1 MIKGCLEGF
10 IFSIIIIALAV
21 IFSGGTIDMEILFA
35 VATVAIIAYGLFCL
49 IVSIIKWIINKL

>member
-10 IFSIIIIALAV
+10 IFSVIIIALVV
-21 IFSGGTIDMEILFA
+21 IFSGGTIDMEILFTA
-35 VATVAIIAYGLFCL
+35 ATVAIIAYGLLCL